1 MFGYDQEGISWW
13 REIAKKSRTEA
24 RNIPGYRPGR
34 TRCRNKDRLK
44 ARRWKDQSVE
54 RCFSCEKTSEIR
66 RADTSPSW
74 INSQTDEADTPPSW
88 WINKSQRSW
97 RLYPKSVKR
106 SCWQCSAE
114 VWSAVAES
122 QINKEMKPWII
133 WRKPWILQS
142 QVTTNQYLKR
152 CWTEHSDSM
161 TSNRIWWKE
170 IPVIGMWTVPFGA
183 EIVRNSINDTTRRW
197 VHEWHLN

>member
-1 MFGYDQEGISWW
+1 MIGMKKGRKNGRNMFGYDQGGISWW
-13 REIAKKSRTEA
+13 PEIAKKSRTEA

-34 TRCRNKDRLK
+34 TRCRNRDRLK

-74 INSQTDEADTPPSW
+74 INSQSDEADTPPSW
-88 WINKSQRSW
+88 WINKFQRSW

-114 VWSAVAES
+114 VW
-122 QINKEMKPWII
+122 
-133 WRKPWILQS
+133 
-142 QVTTNQYLKR
+142 
-152 CWTEHSDSM
+152 EHSCWISDQQRDEALNHQEEAVDTPEPSYDQ
-161 TSNRIWWKE
+161 S
-170 IPVIGMWTVPFGA
+170 IPK
-183 EIVRNSINDTTRRW
+183 
-197 VHEWHLN
+197 